1 MVARLEAEAVI
12 AALASRVKQF
22 DIAGPVAFRD
32 SSGLRALSTMP
43 VRVTRK

>member
-1 MVARLEAEAVI
+1 MI

-22 DIAGPVAFRD
+22 DIAGPFAFRD

-43 VRVTRK
+43 VRVVSK